1 MIIRKIYER
10 RTAIIAI
17 VIVPLSCFLMEIPL
31 KASPL
36 YQEKPKVQNVN
47 LEIRQEIAI
56 ITYDLV
62 SSETDTYEISAAL
75 VKEGDSGFR
84 IPVKSAT
91 GDIGKGKFGGTKR
104 QIQWEWRKDLP
115 KNFTGGSEYSI
126 EVSAARIEEGG
137 GSSWLY
143 YVLGG
148 ALIAGGV
155 VVLVGGKKS
164 GEQSVSTSP
173 LPSTPPGRPF

>member
-1 MIIRKIYER
+1 MIMRKIHER
-10 RTAIIAI
+10 RATVIAL
-17 VIVPLSCFLMEIPL
+17 VIVPLLCLLMDVPL
-31 KASPL
+31 KATPR
-36 YQEKPKVQNVN
+36 YQDKPRVQNVN

-62 SSETDTYEISAAL
+62 SSDTDTYEISAAL
-75 VKEGDSGFR
+75 LKEGDSRFR
-84 IPVKSAT
+84 IPIRSAT
-91 GDIGKGKFGGTKR
+91 GDIGQGKFGGTKR

-115 KNFTGGSEYSI
+115 KDFKGGSEYSV
-126 EVSAARIEEGG
+126 EVSATRIEGGG

-164 GEQSVSTSP
+164 GDQSVSTAP

>member
-17 VIVPLSCFLMEIPL
+17 VIVPLIWFLMEVPL
-31 KASPL
+31 KAAPL
-36 YQEKPKVQNVN
+36 YQDKPKVQNVN

-62 SSETDTYEISAAL
+62 SSDTDTYEISAAL
-75 VKEGDSGFR
+75 VKEGDSRFR
-84 IPVKSAT
+84 IPVRSAT
-91 GDIGKGKFGGTKR
+91 GDIGQGKFGGTRR

-115 KNFTGGSEYSI
+115 KDFKGGSEYSV
-126 EVSAARIEEGG
+126 EVSATRIEGGG

-164 GEQSVSTSP
+164 GDQSTGTTP